1 MNSEEKNNRIESY
14 EDYEDYMLM
23 DSISKRSPFYNL
35 NKSVE
40 RKYNKNCKEEEKD
53 HNKKSD
59 ESSDKCKL
67 IESNNSTKSN
77 VNKNDKEEEKD
88 HNKKSIES
96 SNRYKATALNNNTR
110 SNGNKNHKEEEHNKK
125 SSKKINTNK
134 LVELLLQYINN
145 KKINPLTLMNLDD
158 DTKNIYSRSNLEDVN
173 VLDGL
178 LVNLLMSDYKLNE
191 SNNNSVGEI
200 IKLMNGGIPR
210 MNLNYGNR
218 ENNKNN
224 EDINENIKR
233 ILERVNIDELKQEVE
248 GKSMEEIIE
257 IAKKV
262 SASMNFDN
270 RQNEE
275 NKSNVNN
282 NVSNILEDI
291 DINKLKQ
298 EVEGK
303 SMEEIIEMAKKIS
316 SNINF
321 DNEQNEENKS
331 NVNNDVSNILE
342 DIDINKLKEEV
353 EGKSME
359 EIMEM
364 IKKISKK

>member
-14 EDYEDYMLM
+14 EEYEDYMLM

-40 RKYNKNCKEEEKD
+40 RKYNKNCKEEEKE

-77 VNKNDKEEEKD
+77 VNQNDKEEEK
-88 HNKKSIES
+88 
-96 SNRYKATALNNNTR
+96 
-110 SNGNKNHKEEEHNKK
+110 EHNKN

-134 LVELLLQYINN
+134 LLELLLRYINN
-145 KKINPLTLMNLDD
+145 KEINPLTLMNLDD
-158 DTKNIYSRSNLEDVN
+158 DTKNIYSKSNLKDMN

-178 LVNLLMSDYKLNE
+178 LSNMLMSDYKLNE
-191 SNNNSVGEI
+191 SNNNSIEEI
-200 IKLMNGGIPR
+200 IKLMNGGMPK
-210 MNLNYGNR
+210 MNLNYGNS

-248 GKSMEEIIE
+248 GKSMDEIIE

-262 SASMNFDN
+262 SSGMNFDN

-282 NVSNILEDI
+282 ILEEI

-321 DNEQNEENKS
+321 DNEQNEKSKS
-331 NVNNDVSNILE
+331 NINNDASNILE
-342 DIDINKLKEEV
+342 DIDINKLREEV